1 MNYKTVKYI
10 PLAVSATALM
20 PVVAKAQ
27 GTVGN
32 AGLGQFDPGLGAGAG
47 TLGSIVDSVITVLLW
62 VATVAAVI
70 YLIMSGFNYITA
82 GGDQEKA
89 DGARKGI
96 INAIIGIIVIMAAYF
111 IIQTA
116 SGIGGDIAD
125 NSINSQLQL

>member
-27 GTVGN
+27 GTVGD
-32 AGLGQFDPGLGAGAG
+32 AGLNQFDPGLGAGGG
-47 TLGSIVDSVITVLLW
+47 TLGSIVNSVITVLLW

-125 NSINSQLQL
+125 DSINHQL